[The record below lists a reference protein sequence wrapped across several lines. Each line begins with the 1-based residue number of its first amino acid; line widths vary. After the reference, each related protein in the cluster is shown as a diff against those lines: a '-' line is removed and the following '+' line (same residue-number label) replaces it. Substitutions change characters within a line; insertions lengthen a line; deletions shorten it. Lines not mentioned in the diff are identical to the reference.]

1 MTDAPARGP
10 ALDLLTLVS
19 MGVVAYGLANITHEG
34 LGHGGACALVGAR
47 SVALSTAYFECD
59 TGGLSSSA
67 PRWVDAAGALL
78 NLALGLLALALLR
91 RAPRTSTPGRYFLW
105 LLMTIN
111 LMQGTGYW
119 LYSGA
124 ADTGDWATV
133 IRDWEPHGLWRG
145 ALVLAGVV
153 GYWGTVFLSL
163 RELVPFLGTSSGR
176 VGRAVAL
183 SVIPYVVG
191 GVLNILAGIFNPYGF
206 LLVLISSAPSS
217 LGGTSG
223 LTWMAQLLRNE
234 RLFPPS
240 SETPLSLPRSLPWL
254 MGAAVMTVIFVVVL
268 GRSVRF

>member
-1 MTDAPARGP
+1 MSDTRGRSP
-10 ALDLLTLVS
+10 ALDLVTVVA
-19 MGVVAYGLANITHEG
+19 MGLVAYGVANVVHEG
-34 LGHGGACALVGAR
+34 VGHGGACVLVGGR
-47 SVALSTAYFECD
+47 SIALSTAYFDCD
-59 TGGLSSSA
+59 ASRLSSAA

-78 NLALGLLALALLR
+78 NLAVGVLAFALLR
-91 RAPRTSTPGRYFLW
+91 RAPRDNTPGRYFLW

-133 IRDWEPHGLWRG
+133 IRGMEPHGIWRA

-153 GYWGTVFLSL
+153 GYWATVWLSL
-163 RELVPFLGTSSGR
+163 RELVPLLGASPGR
-176 VGRAVAL
+176 VKRAVVL
-183 SVIPYVVG
+183 SVIPYVAG
-191 GVLNILAGIFNPYGF
+191 GVLNILGGIFNPYGF

-240 SETPLSLPRSLPWL
+240 SATPLSLPRSWPWL
-254 MGAAVMTVIFVVVL
+254 AGATAFAVVFVVVL
-268 GRSVRF
+268 GRSIRF

>member
-1 MTDAPARGP
+1 MTDTPGRGP
-10 ALDLLTLVS
+10 ALRLLTLVAMS
-19 MGVVAYGLANITHEG
+19 VVAYSLANIAHEG
-34 LGHGGACALVGAR
+34 VGHGGACAAVGAR
-47 SVALSTAYFECD
+47 AVALSTAYFECD

-78 NLALGLLALALLR
+78 NLALGLLALLLLR
-91 RAPRTSTPGRYFLW
+91 RAPRRSTPGRYFLW
-105 LLMTIN
+105 LLMTVN

-145 ALVLAGVV
+145 ALVLV
-153 GYWGTVFLSL
+153 GAVAYWATVYLSL
-163 RELVPFLGTSSGR
+163 RELVPFLGTSPDR
-176 VGRAVAL
+176 IRRAVML

-191 GVLNILAGIFNPYGF
+191 GVLNVLAGIFNPYGF

-240 SETPLSLPRSLPWL
+240 SETPLSLPHSPGWL
-254 MGAAVMTVIFVVVL
+254 IGAAGMTVIFVVVL
-268 GRSVRF
+268 GHSIRF